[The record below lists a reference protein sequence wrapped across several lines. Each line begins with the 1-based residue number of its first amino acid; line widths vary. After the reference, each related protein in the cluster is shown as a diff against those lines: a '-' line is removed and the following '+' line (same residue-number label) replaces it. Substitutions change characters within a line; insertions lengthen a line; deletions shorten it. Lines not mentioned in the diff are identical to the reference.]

1 MPLPVY
7 TPCMRGNDGSPKDSL
22 ERLFQYFKQS
32 YNNLEILEFLKRHG
46 INISLSTLK
55 RRLTSLGLSRR
66 SFVSDDEL
74 RSAIE
79 KELGRSGCF
88 VGYHKMWAWL
98 RMKGIIVKRA
108 RVVTLLRELDPDGVK
123 EGERRDYVA
132 ERIMQRGQILFGIL
146 MAMTN

>member
-7 TPCMRGNDGSPKDSL
+7 TPFMRGNDGSPEDSL
-22 ERLFQYFKQS
+22 ELVSQYFKQG
-32 YNNLEILEFLKRHG
+32 YNNLEILEFLKLHG

-79 KELGRSGCF
+79 KELNWWKWLFCGIPQD
-88 VGYHKMWAWL
+88 VGMAQN
-98 RMKGIIVKRA
+98 
-108 RVVTLLRELDPDGVK
+108 
-123 EGERRDYVA
+123 EGNYCKKS
-132 ERIMQRGQILFGIL
+132 
-146 MAMTN
+146 